1 MDPLTTFGLV
11 CNLLTVV
18 DAAVKCGKTIVE
30 LYESTSGYT
39 RETEGLRKA
48 SRDLKAIERDL
59 KASQSQVPPTGSGE
73 RMQDAAADCAR
84 IACRINEILV
94 SCAPQ
99 RPRFWR
105 FAINAYLK
113 FAVRK
118 SEILRLRDELETSST
133 KLALLVATTTLSD
146 VSEIRFRLQQTHTDH
161 QVSVE
166 KLDALK
172 VHLDRVTAPDEIL
185 EAIKAINTTS
195 HEAMEIIT
203 QDLLVQSIRSRYPS
217 ARARFESVSRA
228 ESGTFSWILEDPDRL
243 LEMEPE
249 LHISFTEWLASGLG
263 VFHIAGKPGAGK
275 STLMKLLMT
284 HKETKRLL
292 EEWAGEK
299 DLLFANFFFWRLG
312 DAGQKT
318 WDGMVGSLLYDIVR
332 QVPSVAKLLFTNH
345 WQREKMQLCLRANYV
360 IDLSQAE
367 ILEAFEKLISDSEV
381 HEKYRICL
389 GIDGL
394 DEFDEL
400 TISHWDLAQRLKNW
414 LERSSEN
421 IKLCVSSREYPDIEQ
436 VFSKHQRIHLHRLT
450 AKDIM
455 QLSMD
460 RLNGNPLFRSLSER
474 SAEDSQIIFWRIT
487 RESEGIFLWVV
498 LLLKLI
504 EEELAI
510 RTETISMRRVHD
522 IIESAPKELEE
533 FIVHILHTIPTHYR
547 GNAIMVL
554 AMALRMN
561 CLLIQPESK
570 RRNWVYHHSLR
581 NASYEVHFLS
591 VLGVSLHFEPL
602 DKIDSLDD
610 QSYIDCRRR
619 DAVKLLNCW
628 CRGLLTVGT
637 AVLGFSHRSIPELL
651 QKIFRNQEAQDIT
664 DEMVV
669 EGILKVFLAETK
681 VPGRVLN
688 FNLWDRTGFIV
699 SRNFFHECPA
709 RTFHILHSIDKANN
723 RKIFGP
729 HYSDNS
735 WIRERYMDRISER
748 SMDPLELDEYTDKAS
763 LLNASARLG
772 RYQYCLW
779 SVENQLRFP
788 DDRHRMETMLAF
800 ATCAAMEDSG
810 DLSGFKRILDSCVR
824 KWETSSHE
832 KMQAFP
838 WNVTWLDF
846 VNYFLID
853 RLPKLAG
860 HAVGWSVF
868 EYWLELGLNPT
879 FVIFLSRP
887 WNGSNDISMDLITR
901 PPELQQL
908 REIDYEKRLKP
919 RMDCHTSIQL
929 HQSLWEFAYAEQRRG
944 FLTVR
949 DLVVFHNPANTARL
963 LELIDKNVGDN
974 PTEVAEFSMVTAS
987 AEDDICKTEGLIEDR
1002 TKSDDQKTQIPAV
1015 AEAGIPPLLRVFRET
1030 SRRVGYLAILGLFFA
1045 SVALL
1050 RSIF

>member
-1 MDPLTTFGLV
+1 M
-11 CNLLTVV
+11 
-18 DAAVKCGKTIVE
+18 
-30 LYESTSGYT
+30 
-39 RETEGLRKA
+39 
-48 SRDLKAIERDL
+48 
-59 KASQSQVPPTGSGE
+59 
-73 RMQDAAADCAR
+73 
-84 IACRINEILV
+84 
-94 SCAPQ
+94 
-99 RPRFWR
+99 
-105 FAINAYLK
+105 
-113 FAVRK
+113 
-118 SEILRLRDELETSST
+118 
-133 KLALLVATTTLSD
+133 
-146 VSEIRFRLQQTHTDH
+146 
-161 QVSVE
+161 SVE

-172 VHLDRVTAPDEIL
+172 VHLDRVTAPDEVL

-243 LEMEPE
+243 LEMERE
-249 LHISFTEWLASGLG
+249 LHVTFTEWLASGSG
-263 VFHIAGKPGAGK
+263 VFHIVGKPGAGK

-284 HKETKRLL
+284 HEETQRLL
-292 EEWAGEK
+292 KEWAGEK

-312 DAGQKT
+312 NADQKT

-360 IDLSQAE
+360 IDLSKAE

-421 IKLCVSSREYPDIEQ
+421 IKLCVSSREYPNIEQ

-455 QLSMD
+455 QLSMG
-460 RLNGNPLFRSLSER
+460 RLNGNPLFRSLSEK
-474 SAEDSQIIFWRIT
+474 SAEESQIIFLRIT

-510 RTETISMRRVHD
+510 RTETISMRHIHD
-522 IIESAPKELEE
+522 IIDSAPKELES
-533 FIVHILHTIPTHYR
+533 FIAHILHTIPPHYR
-547 GNAIMVL
+547 ANAILVL
-554 AMALRMN
+554 AMALRMSGR
-561 CLLIQPESK
+561 LIQAKSK
-570 RRNWVYHHSLR
+570 RRNPIYLDGLR
-581 NASYEVHFLS
+581 KPRYEVQYLS
-591 VLGVSLHFEPL
+591 VLGVSLLFEPL
-602 DKIDSLDD
+602 DKMDSLDK
-610 QSYIDCRRR
+610 QSYINCRTR
-619 DAVKLLNCW
+619 DTDKLINSW
-628 CRGLLTVGT
+628 CRGLITVDI
-637 AVLGFSHRSIPELL
+637 AVLGFSHRSIPGLL
-651 QKIFRNQEAQDIT
+651 QRLFRKQEVQDIT

-669 EGILKVFLAETK
+669 DGILKVFLAETR
-681 VPGRVLN
+681 VPPRALCIN
-688 FNLWDRTGFIV
+688 PRDRARLIL
-699 SRNFFHECPA
+699 SHNFFHECPA
-709 RTFHILHSIDKANN
+709 RTFPILHSIDMAND
-723 RKIFGP
+723 RKVFGP

-735 WIRERYMDRISER
+735 WIRERPMDRISER
-748 SMDPLELDEYTDKAS
+748 SMDILDRYEYTDEAS

-772 RYQYCLW
+772 QYQYCLW

-788 DDRHRMETMLAF
+788 DDRHRIETMLAF
-800 ATCAAMEDSG
+800 ATCGAMDGRG
-810 DLSGFKRILDSCVR
+810 DLSEFKRILDSCVR
-824 KWETSSHE
+824 KWETSSREQTH
-832 KMQAFP
+832 AFP

-846 VNYFLID
+846 VKYFLID
-853 RLPKLAG
+853 SLPMLAR
-860 HAVGWSVF
+860 HVVGWSVF

-879 FVIFLSRP
+879 FIVFLSRP
-887 WNGSNDISMDLITR
+887 WNDSNDISMEVITR
-901 PPELQQL
+901 PPELQHL
-908 REIDYEKRLKP
+908 RKLAYEKRLKP
-919 RMDCHTSIQL
+919 SMDCHTSIQL

-963 LELIDKNVGDN
+963 LELIDKNVGEN
-974 PTEVAEFSMVTAS
+974 PTEVAKLRMVTAS
-987 AEDDICKTEGLIEDR
+987 TEDDICETERLIDDR
-1002 TKSDDQKTQIPAV
+1002 TKSDDQKPQVPDV
-1015 AEAGIPPLLRVFRET
+1015 SEAGISPLLRVFREIR
-1030 SRRVGYLAILGLFFA
+1030 RRVGYLGKLSEESQELQRLMAPAILGLFFA

-1050 RSIF
+1050 QCIF